1 MSNANEVGVHTLS
14 LVTCDKPGVLVRI
27 SLVFARR
34 GYNIESLSVSPG
46 IASGFA
52 RMTITSRGA
61 TDALAQ
67 IIKQLGK
74 LIDVIYISDHRD
86 NPAIEAEIALIK
98 LQCGADQRA
107 GVLQIAEH
115 YGAKVVD
122 CEGTAMIVRVSG
134 SSSDVEGCVA
144 MLEPYD
150 VRELVRSGPIVI
162 DQGPSH
168 FDALLGPDAA
178 E

>member
-1 MSNANEVGVHTLS
+1 MSKADEVGVHTIS
-14 LVTCDKPGVLVRI
+14 LVTRDKPGVLVRI
-27 SLVFARR
+27 ALVFSRR
-34 GYNIESLSVSPG
+34 GYNIESLAVSPG

-61 TDALAQ
+61 TQTLEQ
-67 IIKQLGK
+67 ILKQLSK
-74 LIDVIYISDHRD
+74 LIDVVYVSDHRD
-86 NPAIEAEIALIK
+86 HPAVEAEIALIK
-98 LQCGADQRA
+98 VQCETAQRA

-122 CEGTAMIVRVSG
+122 CEGEAMVIRVSG
-134 SSSDVEGCVA
+134 TSADVEGCLA
-144 MLEPYD
+144 MLQPHN